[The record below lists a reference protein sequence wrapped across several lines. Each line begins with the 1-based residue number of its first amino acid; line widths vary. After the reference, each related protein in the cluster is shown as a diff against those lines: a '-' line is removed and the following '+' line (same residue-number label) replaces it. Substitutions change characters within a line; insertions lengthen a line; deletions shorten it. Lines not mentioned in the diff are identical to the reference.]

1 MKTVTFRQMKHG
13 SRADYELLNRYERE
27 YIEALPD
34 RVLAMLR
41 TLGDSL
47 DGYRVSRL
55 EHSLQT
61 ATRAENDGADEELVF
76 AALLHDIGDVLAP
89 ENHSQ
94 LAASIIRPYVRE
106 EVTWIVEHHGV
117 FQMYYYAHHSGG
129 DRDAREAYRGH
140 EWFDACARFC
150 EDWDQA
156 SFDPDYPT
164 QPLEHFE
171 PLVRRIFAREAFDPA
186 IVGART

>member
-89 ENHSQ
+89 E
-94 LAASIIRPYVRE
+94 
-106 EVTWIVEHHGV
+106 
-117 FQMYYYAHHSGG
+117 
-129 DRDAREAYRGH
+129 
-140 EWFDACARFC
+140 
-150 EDWDQA
+150 
-156 SFDPDYPT
+156 
-164 QPLEHFE
+164 
-171 PLVRRIFAREAFDPA
+171 
-186 IVGART
+186 